1 MLPKDLCNEHVSSYC
16 SFNIPLSL
24 IFRYEKIKERNEPLV
39 EYLKTNEVKVCILI
53 QQRSTWLYISIAPNE
68 IKWRLFCDFI
78 YRYYHWVIYCI
89 GLCLQDYLLDILREK
104 KKSEKHTTYKFGLS
118 KARDALKNPGFG
130 PIADESQVSVELYS
144 LWLCCYK
151 LMSLDPSLM

>member
-1 MLPKDLCNEHVSSYC
+1 MKIV
-16 SFNIPLSL
+16 FN
-24 IFRYEKIKERNEPLV
+24 
-39 EYLKTNEVKVCILI
+39 
-53 QQRSTWLYISIAPNE
+53 
-68 IKWRLFCDFI
+68 FI
-78 YRYYHWVIYCI
+78 YLYYQWVIYCI

-144 LWLCCYK
+144 LWLCCNK
-151 LMSLDPSLM
+151 LMSLDPSLMKTRSMLESYDGQQVQYTKVSNTLL

>member
-1 MLPKDLCNEHVSSYC
+1 M
-16 SFNIPLSL
+16 
-24 IFRYEKIKERNEPLV
+24 
-39 EYLKTNEVKVCILI
+39 
-53 QQRSTWLYISIAPNE
+53 
-68 IKWRLFCDFI
+68 
-78 YRYYHWVIYCI
+78 IYCI

-144 LWLCCYK
+144 L
-151 LMSLDPSLM
+151 